1 MHIEHVNSGPTTQV
15 LTNCGSTGMMEAA
28 RKNFCLYIF
37 TKRGDSFFQ
46 GEIEDMYKRL
56 GWTGWENRFIFKHI
70 SAIGHWEATCT
81 NLLRTQNDCSMYN
94 IGFGAVALDL
104 LGFGASAWCN
114 VSGGAV
120 EC

>member
-1 MHIEHVNSGPTTQV
+1 M
-15 LTNCGSTGMMEAA
+15 
-28 RKNFCLYIF
+28 
-37 TKRGDSFFQ
+37 
-46 GEIEDMYKRL
+46 
-56 GWTGWENRFIFKHI
+56 